1 MMVKLRDRIRS
12 MVMVKGYMSVN
23 SPEFFFPVKLG
34 LWFSDV
40 VSSVYKQ

>member
-1 MMVKLRDRIRS
+1 

-23 SPEFFFPVKLG
+23 SLELFFPVKLG
-34 LWFSDV
+34 IGLSDV